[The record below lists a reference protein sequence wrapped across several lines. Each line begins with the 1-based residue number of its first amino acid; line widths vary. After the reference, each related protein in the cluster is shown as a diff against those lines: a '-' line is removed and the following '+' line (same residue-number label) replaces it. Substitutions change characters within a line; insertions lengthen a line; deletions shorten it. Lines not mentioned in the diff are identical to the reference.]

1 MENRHGL
8 CVQAQITTAHGM
20 TEGTAATQLLAQ
32 QMETAERPPQTLGAD
47 KGYHTGEVVGFCREQ
62 GIKPHIAQIKGRKVA
77 GLDGRTTSSV
87 GYQISQRVR
96 KRIEEVFGWA
106 KEIGGLRRTR
116 KRGTARVGLS
126 GMLILSAYN
135 LVRMGR
141 LVGNTT

>member
-1 MENRHGL
+1 
-8 CVQAQITTAHGM
+8 
-20 TEGTAATQLLAQ
+20 
-32 QMETAERPPQTLGAD
+32 
-47 KGYHTGEVVGFCREQ
+47 
-62 GIKPHIAQIKGRKVA
+62 
-77 GLDGRTTSSV
+77 
-87 GYQISQRVR
+87 VR